1 MKKMIS
7 IMLAG
12 IMVIGILGGC
22 SSKDNGQAEEKGGK
36 QAEKKVEAEEKFDPE
51 TCEDKIAYDD
61 MESEF
66 GKMPEVKD
74 GTSIGII
81 MPDLSNEYWS
91 VLSKGMET
99 AAKEY
104 GVKVDIQ
111 SSMDPDDSA
120 GQLAIADAMVKKG
133 YDAYIMSPVSDDC
146 IYSSAETALG
156 EGAPV
161 VNVVAN
167 LLTNCSVFMGN
178 LHYDT
183 GYAAGEYLVD
193 KLGGKGKVAIVM
205 GAVGGANNTGRCNG
219 FKAALEGS
227 DIEVAAEL
235 PAEWSSEEAMNLSI
249 DLLARD
255 PDIDAFFCVNDN
267 MALGVVEALRTKN
280 VVGDIKVV
288 GIDGLANAYDSI
300 EKGEMTAT
308 VEAFPSECGRIAIE
322 LCIRL
327 LDGQKINRVVTT
339 PLVVADIDNYKEIK
353 GQ

>member
-1 MKKMIS
+1 MKRMIS
-7 IMLAG
+7 VMLVCFM
-12 IMVIGILGGC
+12 MVFALSGC
-22 SSKDNGQAEEKGGK
+22 SPKDAGKKTEEKDK
-36 QAEKKVEAEEKFDPE
+36 NTVEKSKTEGKFDPE
-51 TCEDKIAYDD
+51 TCEDKIAYED
-61 MESEF
+61 MESAF
-66 GKMPEVKD
+66 GKMPDVRE

-99 AAKEY
+99 AASEY
-104 GVKVDIQ
+104 GVKVDVQ
-111 SSMDPDDSA
+111 SSMDPDDAA

-146 IYSSAETALG
+146 IYSSAESALK

-183 GYAAGEYLVD
+183 GYAAGEYIVD

-308 VEAFPSECGRIAIE
+308 VEAFPAECGRIAIE

-327 LDGQKINRVVTT
+327 MEGQEINRVVTT
-339 PLVVADIDNYKEIK
+339 PLVVADIENYKEVK